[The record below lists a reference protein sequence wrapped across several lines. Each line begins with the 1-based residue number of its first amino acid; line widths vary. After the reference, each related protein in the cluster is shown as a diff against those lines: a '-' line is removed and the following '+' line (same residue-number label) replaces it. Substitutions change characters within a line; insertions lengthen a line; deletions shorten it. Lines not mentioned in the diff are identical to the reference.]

1 MRAIAH
7 EAGLSVITVK
17 GPELLSKYI
26 GSSEENVRKIFERAK
41 NSRPCLVIFDE
52 FDALAPKRGHDNTGV
67 TDRVVNQLLTELDGV
82 DSSLD
87 GIYVLAATNRMDLID
102 AALLR
107 PGRFDHKI
115 FCDFPNHDE
124 RYEILAVLCSE
135 LTLSDDVDFHKIVE
149 LTTGWTG
156 AELRGLVMNAQFA
169 ALESRT
175 TITDENADETVV
187 VTWKE
192 FEKSL
197 SSSKKQH
204 PSIKNKSRP
213 PVPVSSKVTLA

>member
-1 MRAIAH
+1 MF
-7 EAGLSVITVK
+7 K
-17 GPELLSKYI
+17 
-26 GSSEENVRKIFERAK
+26 
-41 NSRPCLVIFDE
+41 
-52 FDALAPKRGHDNTGV
+52 
-67 TDRVVNQLLTELDGV
+67 
-82 DSSLD
+82 
-87 GIYVLAATNRMDLID
+87 
-102 AALLR
+102 
-107 PGRFDHKI
+107 
-115 FCDFPNHDE
+115 DE
-124 RYEILAVLCSE
+124 RYEILVVLCSD